1 MSHFVVSN
9 NSSYP
14 SAGVDLSLTS
24 KESAIVNMFRKCKF
38 LLIYFKLTANNTKQ
52 ILQYTQESF

>member
-38 LLIYFKLTANNTKQ
+38 LLIYFKTNRK
-52 ILQYTQESF
+52 